1 MDAADEDDEEEVGD
15 VAALLTLPPVVQ
27 VEGEADEVAQGAE
40 DENGRDEEGAR
51 ERKRVNGHAA
61 EFRGLGREDLVCQG
75 AELSLG
81 R

>member
-1 MDAADEDDEEEVGD
+1 M
-15 VAALLTLPPVVQ
+15 
-27 VEGEADEVAQGAE
+27 AQGAE